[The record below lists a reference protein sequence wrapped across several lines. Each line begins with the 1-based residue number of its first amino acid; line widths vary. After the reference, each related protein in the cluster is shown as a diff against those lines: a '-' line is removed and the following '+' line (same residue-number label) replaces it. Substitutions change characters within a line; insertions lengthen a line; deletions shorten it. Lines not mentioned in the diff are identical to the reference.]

1 MNIGLDIMGGDNAPD
16 SSIDGAILA
25 CKELSGNDRVFL
37 FGSKNVISKK
47 LKEKN
52 QDCSQFEII
61 DAPDV
66 IGMSDQPIKAFTQKT
81 QSSISIGFHYLK
93 EGKIDAFASAGNS
106 GAMVVGSMYS
116 VEMIQGVLRPC
127 TAVVLPK
134 DNGGSTFLLDIGTNP
149 DPKPEVMYQFGI
161 LGSLYAKYVY
171 KIENPRVGLLNIGA
185 EAEKGNILTQATYKL
200 MKDSK
205 HFNFVGNVEGRDI
218 LMDTADVIVSDGFTG
233 NVLLKQME
241 SMYHVL
247 RKRNLY
253 DEFVERMNYENF
265 GGTPI
270 LGVKSTVV
278 VGHGISN
285 DNAIKNMI
293 LLTKNVHEAKLSR
306 KIQDELQKHS

>member
-16 SSIDGAILA
+16 STIDGAILA
-25 CKELSGNDRVFL
+25 CKDLSGDDRVFL
-37 FGSKNVISKK
+37 FGDKDVISKK
-47 LKEKN
+47 LQERNK
-52 QDCSQFEII
+52 DCSQFEIVH
-61 DAPDV
+61 APDV
-66 IGMSDQPIKAFTQKT
+66 IGMSDHPIKAFTQKT
-81 QSSISIGFHYLK
+81 QSSISTGFHYLK
-93 EGKIDAFASAGNS
+93 EEKIDALASAGNS
-106 GAMVVGSMYS
+106 GAMVVGSIYS
-116 VEMIQGVLRPC
+116 VEMIQGIIRPC

-134 DNGGSTFLLDIGTNP
+134 ENGGSTFLLDIGTNP

-171 KIENPRVGLLNIGA
+171 NIENPRVGLLNIGT

-205 HFNFVGNVEGRDI
+205 HFNFIGNVEGRD
-218 LMDTADVIVSDGFTG
+218 LLLDTADIIVSDGFTG

-241 SMYHVL
+241 SMHYLL
-247 RKRNLY
+247 RKRNIY
-253 DEFVERMNYENF
+253 DEFVEKLNYENY

-270 LGVKSTVV
+270 LGIKSTVV

-293 LLTKNVHEAKLSR
+293 LLTKNIHQAKLSH